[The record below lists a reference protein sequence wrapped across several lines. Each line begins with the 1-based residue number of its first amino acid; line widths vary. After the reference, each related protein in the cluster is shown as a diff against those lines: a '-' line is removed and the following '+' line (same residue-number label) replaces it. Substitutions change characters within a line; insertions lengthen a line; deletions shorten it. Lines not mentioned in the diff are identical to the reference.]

1 MKQATPLLSGINL
14 YDLNKGGGEK
24 KKIRSPDNFL
34 LYVVPSLGK

>member
-14 YDLNKGGGEK
+14 YDLNKGGEK